1 MVNTLNKSV
10 LITGQPHEHEYAPR
24 GGCLELFNSRQEE
37 ILVSGPAGTGKSRAC
52 LEKIFMVC
60 MLTKNTRALIL
71 RKTQRS
77 LGSTAL
83 VTWRNFVIKEALET
97 GEVVYYGGS
106 QQEAPQYRFKNGSTV
121 TIGGLDNPT
130 RIMSSEYDIVY
141 VQEATE
147 ITITDLEFIK
157 TRLRNWRTSFQQ
169 LIMDCNPAGDKHWLK
184 LRCNDGKCRLIE
196 SRHEDNPRLFEE
208 CEEDAPSAKIYEASS
223 TGFIAPT
230 EYGAKYISILD
241 NLTGVRHKRLRL
253 GLWVSA
259 EGIVYEEFDPA
270 IHVVDWDYD
279 ADGNRL
285 PLPEEW
291 PRYWT
296 IDFGYVHPFV
306 LKCYA
311 LDPDEDVLYMYREIH
326 YTQRLVEEHASQILS
341 IVTKEVVT
349 EWYDHFNREMR
360 ERREVVWTEPKPQ
373 AIICD
378 HDAEGRKTFEKH
390 TGLGTQ
396 RAIKHVHDG
405 IDLHKAR
412 LKTDKDG
419 FARFYLMRN
428 ALVEKDPY
436 AVEHLLPTSTEE
448 EYASY
453 VWKVSPDGRKQDEPV
468 KRDDDGM
475 DADRYMTMF
484 LDFKGKARLS
494 LMGA

>member
-1 MVNTLNKSV
+1 MSRGLTQQKF
-10 LITGQPHEHEYAPR
+10 TGTEHKHVYAPR
-24 GGCLELFNSRQEE
+24 GGCKEIFESRAEE
-37 ILVSGPAGTGKSRAC
+37 VLVSGPAGTGKSRAC

-60 MLTKNTRALIL
+60 MMTRNTRALIL

-97 GEVVYYGGS
+97 GDVVYYGGS
-106 QQEAPQYRFKNGSTV
+106 QQEPAQYRFKNGSTV

-157 TRLRNWRTSFQQ
+157 TRLRNWQVTFQQ

-184 LRCNDGKCRLIE
+184 LRCNDGKCVLIE
-196 SRHEDNPRLFEE
+196 SRHEDNPRLFDE
-208 CEEDAPSAKIYEASS
+208 CPADALGARAYAGSS
-223 TGFIAPT
+223 TGYVRT
-230 EYGAKYISILD
+230 TDYGAKYIAILD

-270 IHVVDWDYD
+270 IHVLDWEYD
-279 ADGNRL
+279 DEGNRV
-285 PLPEEW
+285 PLPEDW

-311 LDPDEDVLYMYREIH
+311 LDPAEDTLYMYREIH
-326 YTQRLVEEHASQILS
+326 YTQRLVEEHASQIMSL
-341 IVTKEVVT
+341 VTKEVVT
-349 EWYDHFNREMR
+349 EWYDHFNKVERKKREI
-360 ERREVVWTEPKPQ
+360 VWTEPMPV
-373 AIICD
+373 AVICD
-378 HDAEGRKTFEKH
+378 HDAEGRKTFEKY

-396 RAIKHVHDG
+396 KAIKFVRDG

-412 LKTDKDG
+412 LKRDARG
-419 FARFYLMRN
+419 LARFYLMKD
-428 ALVEKDPY
+428 ALVERDPWL
-436 AVEHLLPTSTEE
+436 VQNLLPTCTEE
-448 EYASY
+448 EYAGY
-453 VWKVSPDGRKQDEPV
+453 IWKVSPDGRIQDEPV

-475 DADRYMTMF
+475 DADRYMTAH
-484 LDFKGKARLS
+484 LDYRGTPRITLLDYS
-494 LMGA
+494 